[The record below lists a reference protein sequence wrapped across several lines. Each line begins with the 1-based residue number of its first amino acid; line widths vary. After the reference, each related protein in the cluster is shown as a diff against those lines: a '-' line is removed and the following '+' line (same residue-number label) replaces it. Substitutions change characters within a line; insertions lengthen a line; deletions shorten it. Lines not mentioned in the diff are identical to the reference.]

1 MVLAADQEA
10 VGLFFDVRAELRKLD
25 SHGMETVTFFQAHA
39 RGMNDLGR
47 AFTDSGKGGERRHEV
62 RAVFGIDHGPPCLR
76 WLSNDHAV
84 LFADVSAH
92 LAKDG
97 KDRFVPLL

>member
-10 VGLFFDVRAELRKLD
+10 VGLFFDVRAELRELD
-25 SHGMETVTFFQAHA
+25 SHGMETVTFLQAHT
-39 RGMNDLGR
+39 RGMNNLGHT
-47 AFTDSGKGGERRHEV
+47 FTDSGKGGERRHEV
-62 RAVFGIDHGPPCLR
+62 WAVFGIDHGPPCLR
-76 WLSNDHAV
+76 WLGNDHAV
-84 LFADVSAH
+84 LFADISAH